1 MKCTNN
7 EIYIVLI
14 SLHIVMHRIS
24 SWTQQQHWNYRQTAS
39 QGCST
44 SCLCWF
50 CDSFKEEYC
59 KLPCRQFTLA
69 QNTESAKQAV
79 LLLHQLISFCW
90 RRSIFTVEAQDAL
103 YSHCSCALWG
113 NPYVVSCGCCWTYP
127 TLLIG
132 IVGLLRTAATLFQIY
147 CIVLYCMSCPCY
159 LTEAITCIKWWGTEE
174 QRGPLLWA
182 DITLFTDWLQL
193 TVVHQQL

>member
-1 MKCTNN
+1 MQRVFGTFLLLECIYTTWYFPWKLKCTNN

-14 SLHIVMHRIS
+14 SLHIVMHWIS

-50 CDSFKEEYC
+50 CDCFKAKYWI
-59 KLPCRQFTLA
+59 LSCRQFTPA
-69 QNTESAKQAV
+69 QNTESAKQAT
-79 LLLHQLISFCW
+79 LLLHQLIAFCW
-90 RRSIFTVEAQDAL
+90 RWPIFTVEAQDAL

-132 IVGLLRTAATLFQIY
+132 IVGLLHTAATLFQIY
-147 CIVLYCMSCPCY
+147 LLNCIVCP
-159 LTEAITCIKWWGTEE
+159 
-174 QRGPLLWA
+174 
-182 DITLFTDWLQL
+182 
-193 TVVHQQL
+193 VHATSQKP